1 MLVCAALWL
10 WCIVGGFFF
19 IAYPLLVLRPVPEA
33 TGLFETV
40 VVLLV
45 VVVVTVDVYVKLIPG
60 GPMNR
65 DSESNKN
72 ERLTNRID
80 PCFKGHCCCLIST
93 SYRSFVL
100 TLWHRS
106 TGLVRNSFRLCLLCL
121 CCLSWCG
128 LMSRNFA
135 SSYWS
140 SSASNVEVVSG
151 WPRPCRHCSA
161 SWTQSPAVEW
171 ELALAGLY
179 RRADKLC
186 AWL

>member
-1 MLVCAALWL
+1 
-10 WCIVGGFFF
+10 
-19 IAYPLLVLRPVPEA
+19 
-33 TGLFETV
+33 
-40 VVLLV
+40 
-45 VVVVTVDVYVKLIPG
+45 
-60 GPMNR
+60 MNR

-72 ERLTNRID
+72 ERLTKRID

-93 SYRSFVL
+93 TYRSFVL

-106 TGLVRNSFRLCLLCL
+106 TRLVRNSFRLCLLCL

-186 AWL
+186 AWLQSLQRFWILQSLRWLLLCPATPWLHTFFCPS